1 MDQVMAEEEEKM
13 SMSQSQ
19 KNSTHRSMQEP
30 ENGGDE
36 DDEEEEEDSDEEGH
50 NVFYKARELIVSLST
65 SNKLSTRVFSRFL
78 NKKIKTICFL
88 FLLIT
93 RKLFVCSTNRRVWKG
108 NGSASTASPSTST
121 LTRRRWRS
129 SMTVSTIWMRTARRP
144 SASTS

>member
-50 NVFYKARELIVSLST
+50 NVFYKARELIVSLT
-65 SNKLSTRVFSRFL
+65 TTNKLSTRVFSRFL
-78 NKKIKTICFL
+78 SRKNKTICFL
-88 FLLIT
+88 VLIII
-93 RKLFVCSTNRRVWKG
+93 LICLSTV
-108 NGSASTASPSTST
+108 
-121 LTRRRWRS
+121 LTEERGEA
-129 SMTVSTIWMRTARRP
+129 MAPQARQVQVH
-144 SASTS
+144 